1 MYDVMLDEANLWHH
15 EHEQVEPPLR
25 KRKIEEAPPPSPVED
40 VYFSDEEDPEEQ
52 EKYRLQVVE
61 SCGFDVD
68 FCNHTYNG
76 IMPGGCSPYDKLFAK
91 AGLHCYNLEKGK
103 KLEFKSLVKVNSE
116 IGSLY
121 NSYST
126 SEVMDPINNSIHT
139 FQTLVP
145 GTRHKNMQ
153 DQASSARH
161 GRCHLLLGLGCYI

>member
-91 AGLHCYNLEKGK
+91 AGLHCYNLEKVTLFMESARYSSQKYAGS
-103 KLEFKSLVKVNSE
+103 SLKCQAWEMPLAFGTWMLYMTSIKVICQ
-116 IGSLY
+116 IGHRMMI
-121 NSYST
+121 SYS
-126 SEVMDPINNSIHT
+126 SM
-139 FQTLVP
+139 
-145 GTRHKNMQ
+145 R
-153 DQASSARH
+153 
-161 GRCHLLLGLGCYI
+161 